1 MQGYECVDYQ
11 CFVNTQTPLF
21 EGTGREFDVEVA
33 RHRAVIEANGLEISW
48 NGQKGKNAILA
59 VSTLIDCFRSVDGMK
74 NPDDFATLG
83 RATPFAGRR
92 VFGENLL
99 TVYNGSVVYRKN
111 TEEE

>member
-1 MQGYECVDYQ
+1 MTLEKLVELMCINPRKRFGISSDIGFTVW
-11 CFVNTQTPLF
+11 
-21 EGTGREFDVEVA
+21 DVEKEYS
-33 RHRAVIEANGLEISW
+33 I
-48 NGQKGKNAILA
+48 
-59 VSTLIDCFRSVDGMK
+59 

-92 VFGENLL
+92 VFGEDLL